1 VVIEAICVKGVY
13 VLIPYQFRV
22 QSCHVWSPSSD
33 HIQPVSDVSTCPFDL
48 SDLQV
53 MTIVVFP

>member
-1 VVIEAICVKGVY
+1 
-13 VLIPYQFRV
+13 
-22 QSCHVWSPSSD
+22 VWSPSSD

>member
-1 VVIEAICVKGVY
+1 MVIEAICVKGVY
-13 VLIPYQFRV
+13 VLIPYQFRDLH
-22 QSCHVWSPSSD
+22 QIIYNP
-33 HIQPVSDVSTCPFDL
+33 SDVSTCPFDL